1 MPVKLEIRK
10 CIHVSQQEKK
20 KKGHLDVVSTSPQSF
35 RDSSRSVMVKGVMIL
50 RLMFQP
56 QVSRAETRTVQ
67 ESLLLHIQSVA
78 LCEMI
83 LCCNHFTARIV
94 DMQSSS

>member
-1 MPVKLEIRK
+1 MFLSR
-10 CIHVSQQEKK
+10 KK

-35 RDSSRSVMVKGVMIL
+35 RDSSTPTGVTVMVKGVMIL